1 MLFSEEVSSISEMS
15 VDEKG
20 KASNSSFDSV
30 LVQELLQVKVLIP
43 QVKPEIPSNPEI
55 ASPQKQ
61 DKPIIKTLQQAEN
74 FLLSAAITHKAQA
87 DKAFL
92 KTLNSKINRLK

>member
-43 QVKPEIPSNPEI
+43 
-55 ASPQKQ
+55 
-61 DKPIIKTLQQAEN
+61 
-74 FLLSAAITHKAQA
+74 
-87 DKAFL
+87 
-92 KTLNSKINRLK
+92 